1 MMIKIVIKKNF
12 WEFEAEGREL
22 IHKTNLFEQGKV
34 KIIFETE
41 Y

>member
-1 MMIKIVIKKNF
+1 MIKIVIKKDF
-12 WEFEAEGREL
+12 WEFEVEGREL

>member
-1 MMIKIVIKKNF
+1 MIKKNF
-12 WEFEAEGREL
+12 WEFEAEGRAL
-22 IHKTNLFEQGKV
+22 IYKTNLFEQGEV

>member
-1 MMIKIVIKKNF
+1 MIKIVIKKDF

-22 IHKTNLFEQGKV
+22 IHKTNLFQQEKV